1 MWKLGVDIF
10 IAWLS
15 SRLVE
20 DDERKWT
27 EENINNIALKHFPNI
42 DRNTALAR
50 PILYS
55 NWLSKDYMPV
65 EQEELRDFVKAR
77 LKVKITWVCR
87 KLDTREENASS
98 VELSANWVWIKGR
111 PVYNQYVGR
120 QTNINRS
127 RGGKFSVNCWQCS
140 NTYRAV
146 FHSCF
151 FKMHW
156 DVWRIERKDLSS

>member
-10 IAWLS
+10 ITWLS
-15 SRLVE
+15 FRLVE

-111 PVYNQYVGR
+111 PVYNQ
-120 QTNINRS
+120 
-127 RGGKFSVNCWQCS
+127 
-140 NTYRAV
+140 
-146 FHSCF
+146 
-151 FKMHW
+151 
-156 DVWRIERKDLSS
+156 